1 MTELSPQSSRSLSK
15 SSGQTA
21 SVDPSIKLPIGHL
34 HFDDLGRT
42 VRIGALGGH
51 VEGMLTSA
59 THRLRRDGSPE
70 TTLEVRTARGSMSST
85 YPSPTICI
93 LVLTEQAVCENLSD
107 VTTSPELL
115 LHQLHFCAALEV
127 AGRRG

>member
-1 MTELSPQSSRSLSK
+1 MTEFSPQFSRSLSK

-21 SVDPSIKLPIGHL
+21 SIDPTIKLPIGHL

-42 VRIGALGGH
+42 VRIGALGGQ
-51 VEGMLTSA
+51 EGILTSA
-59 THRLRRDGSPE
+59 THGLRRDGSPE
-70 TTLEVRTARGSMSST
+70 TTLEVRTAKGSMSST

-93 LVLTEQAVCENLSD
+93 LVLTEQAACEKLSD
-107 VTTSPELL
+107 VPTSPELV
-115 LHQLHFCAALEV
+115 LHQLNFCAALEV